1 MKNMTRSILLLLA
14 VFAAPALYSGQP
26 APGVAGVDVVV
37 KQAPGKR
44 AVTDAN
50 GRFALEGLSPGSYTV
65 TFRARPA
72 KETKNT
78 PKMIT
83 TIATSY
89 SIKLEVGNQAVNQSG
104 FGSNQLLTGVSFPVQ
119 VGTGAKVRGQ
129 VLGAGYKRM
138 VWIPQETGSN
148 IPGHWAEENSKEAS
162 RSNKVRISNDD
173 LRNNLQN
180 APDPHQEGFNG
191 NVGPSKLSG
200 ISAPGR

>member
-14 VFAAPALYSGQP
+14 VLVAPALYSGQP
-26 APGVAGVDVVV
+26 APGVVGVDVVV
-37 KQAPGKR
+37 KQDPSKR

-50 GRFALEGLSPGSYTV
+50 GRFALDGLSPGSYTV

-72 KETKNT
+72 KETKNS
-78 PKMIT
+78 PKMIA

-89 SIKLEVGNQAVNQSG
+89 SIKLEVGDQAVNQSG
-104 FGSNQLLTGVSFPVQ
+104 FGNNQLLAGVSFPVQ

-129 VLGAGYKRM
+129 VLGAGYKKM

-148 IPGHWAEENSKEAS
+148 IPGHWAEENSKEMS

-173 LRNNLQN
+173 LRNHLQN

-191 NVGPSKLSG
+191 STGASKLSG
-200 ISAPGR
+200 IANPGR